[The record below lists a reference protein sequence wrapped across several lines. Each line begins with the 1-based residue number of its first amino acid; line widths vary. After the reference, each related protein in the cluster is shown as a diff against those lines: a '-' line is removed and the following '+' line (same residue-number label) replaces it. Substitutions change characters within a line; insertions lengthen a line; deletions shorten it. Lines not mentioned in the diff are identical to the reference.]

1 MKLRRFH
8 HLTTPVMT
16 LLTVLVVLGW
26 IGHAVA
32 DEQTVMV
39 YKNPT

>member
-1 MKLRRFH
+1 MQPRRFH
-8 HLTTPVMT
+8 HIMPSVMT
-16 LLTVLVVLGW
+16 LLTAIVVLGW

-39 YKNPT
+39 YKSPT